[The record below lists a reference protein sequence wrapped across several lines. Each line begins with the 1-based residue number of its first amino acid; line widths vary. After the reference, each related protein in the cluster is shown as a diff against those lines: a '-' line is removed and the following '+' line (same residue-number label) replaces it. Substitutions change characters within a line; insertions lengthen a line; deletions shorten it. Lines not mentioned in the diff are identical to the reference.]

1 MPKTITVLGAVAA
14 LALASQD
21 AQAFSP
27 SSSIIRPTTISSNS
41 AIFSE
46 EPKSEAAVFVPDEP
60 ATEEG
65 DAASAEEAEIP
76 LEAAEMLGRGAAKV
90 RLEVWQSHIDGLT
103 EICPMSVPIDLI
115 PFLAVD

>member
-1 MPKTITVLGAVAA
+1 MPKIITVLGAA

-21 AQAFSP
+21 AQAFAP
-27 SSSIIRPTTISSNS
+27 SSSIVRPTTMSTSNS

-46 EPKSEAAVFVPDEP
+46 EPKAEAAVFVPDEP

-65 DAASAEEAEIP
+65 DAASAEDAEIP

-90 RLEVWQSHIDGLT
+90 RLEV
-103 EICPMSVPIDLI
+103 
-115 PFLAVD
+115 